1 MAVTTQEEDSCV
13 LKEESLH
20 RLSFIPKTPSQSQ
33 GILQGVRAPW
43 PTNSEEGKHIV
54 VTFLRLYDL
63 MFNEQQGL

>member
-1 MAVTTQEEDSCV
+1 MAVTTQEGDSCV

-43 PTNSEEGKHIV
+43 PYQ
-54 VTFLRLYDL
+54 LRGRQAHCSDFPETL
-63 MFNEQQGL
+63 